1 MLEIVTMTP
10 WLNCV
15 TNRSLPRKSVPAA
28 RLASAYRGLGSS
40 HLTRQRIPAN
50 QWAPEINSDLT
61 PDFPITNAE
70 IDAILLLLGDDLK
83 TILG

>member
-1 MLEIVTMTP
+1 MVELRHNSSP
-10 WLNCV
+10 AKRK
-15 TNRSLPRKSVPAA
+15 RSRRKADERLPRLGLKPLDTEK
-28 RLASAYRGLGSS
+28 RLLKP
-40 HLTRQRIPAN
+40 RQRMPAN

-70 IDAILLLLGDDLK
+70 IDAILLLIGDDLK

>member
-1 MLEIVTMTP
+1 MVDLRHESSP
-10 WLNCV
+10 AKKK
-15 TNRSLPRKSVPAA
+15 RSRRKAGERLPRLGLKPLDPEK
-28 RLASAYRGLGSS
+28 RL
-40 HLTRQRIPAN
+40 LTPRQRIPAN